1 MDISLLAQGAITLL
15 SPLLMKAGEKAAET
29 IGEKLGANAT
39 DAGLWKTITRIF
51 ITDDETALITA
62 IESKPVATAQEVE
75 AVHAKISAEIHA
87 NPQFA
92 AAVQAALNI
101 TPTNIF
107 IAEQLLKSIEAD
119 KAQLKTLIEDARLA
133 GIETEGQYELM
144 IKKTM
149 RRIEKDE
156 KQFYTLLN
164 QK

>member
-51 ITDDETALITA
+51 ITDDETALIAA
-62 IESKPVATAQEVE
+62 IESKPVASPQELE

-92 AAVQAALNI
+92 AEVQAAFNI
-101 TPTNIF
+101 TPLNEF
-107 IAEQLLKSIEAD
+107 IASEKIKSI
-119 KAQLKTLIEDARLA
+119 ARLTAEIEKLVVQMERA
-133 GIETEGQYELM
+133 GTATSGDYINRIEGQEEKLAYQTNELFK
-144 IKKTM
+144 ILK
-149 RRIEKDE
+149 
-156 KQFYTLLN
+156 F
-164 QK
+164 